1 MFVFNTLAAGAYG
14 AGGSVYGL
22 FAALAAY
29 RFFTGIGIGGEYP
42 AGSVSCSEA
51 TGELKS
57 GTRNRW
63 FVMLTNGKFLALE
76 AYYLSLHLLTTTSIV
91 AIDWGFVIATLCTV
105 IVILITGEQNKGTAW
120 RVIIG
125 LGSVWPLSLIYFR
138 WKLQEPE
145 AFKRNGMSKTH
156 TPWLLSIRFYGLRLL
171 TVAAIWF
178 IYDFSAY
185 GFGYYSSAIT
195 DVVAPKGT
203 ALWVVFGWNTVI
215 NLFYIPGAI
224 IGAWVADYLGPRK
237 TLAIGVWLQA
247 IVGFI
252 MAGTYAKLSE
262 HIAAFAVVY
271 GVFLS
276 LGELGPGD
284 NIGLVASK
292 TCATGIRGQYYAI
305 AAAMGKIGGFI
316 GSYVF
321 PIIEADGG
329 GTGTVRG
336 GQYPF
341 FVASSL
347 CILSAV
353 LVLLLPKI
361 NQDTIERE
369 DEKFREYLEANGFDT
384 SKMGSAQWQVRRES
398 VVSASKN

>member
-1 MFVFNTLAAGAYG
+1 M
-14 AGGSVYGL
+14 VYS
-22 FAALAAY
+22 
-29 RFFTGIGIGGEYP
+29 GEYP
-42 AGSVSCSEA
+42 AGSVGCAESS
-51 TGELKS
+51 GELKA

-63 FVMLTNGKFLALE
+63 FVLFTN
-76 AYYLSLHLLTTTSIV
+76 V
-91 AIDWGFVIATLCTV
+91 QIDFGFVIGAFV
-105 IVILITGEQNKGTAW
+105 PMIVALICGDHLGTIW
-120 RVIIG
+120 RVCLG
-125 LGSVWPLSLIYFR
+125 LGVISPLSLLYLRI
-138 WKLQEPE
+138 KLSEPE
-145 AFKRNGMSKTH
+145 SFSREGFNNTKT
-156 TPWLLSIRFYGLRLL
+156 PYWLALKFYGPRLL
-171 TVAAIWF
+171 LVSAIWF

-185 GFGYYSSAIT
+185 PFSLYSSIWIKTIQPDA
-195 DVVAPKGT
+195 
-203 ALWVVFGWNTVI
+203 ALWQTFGWSTLVNF
-215 NLFYIPGAI
+215 FYIPGAI
-224 IGAWVADYLGPRK
+224 FGAFLSDWMGPK
-237 TLAIGVWLQA
+237 KALSTFVFAQA
-247 IVGFI
+247 VVGFI
-252 MAGTYAKLSE
+252 MSGCYYWLKMPE
-262 HIAAFAVVY
+262 YIGAFVVIY
-271 GVFLS
+271 GIFLM
-276 LGELGPGD
+276 LGEMGPGD

-329 GTGTVRG
+329 GTSTVRG

-384 SKMGSAQWQVRRES
+384 SKMGSAQWQDRRAS
-398 VVSASKN
+398 VIEASKN